1 MVPFFLA
8 TPAWALGPDRQS
20 LDLLTVPW
28 QISADRITHYKDP
41 DRVVAEGHVV
51 LTHNQPGTL
60 PLTIEGDWVQ
70 YDRKE
75 GLVTARGNLLVTSG
89 EDRLQATEAVI
100 DLEQQTGTLNDATLF
115 YSRNNFH
122 LSGTEIRKTG
132 AQTYQLKDAIVT
144 TCKIS
149 PEKPTPWSITS
160 GSVRITVDGYAIL
173 TNATMRIHDVP
184 CLYLPYLILPAKTTR
199 QSGLLFPEISQSSRN
214 GAGFISPLFVNLS
227 PSADLT
233 LFPGWLTE
241 RGPLAGMEFRY
252 VGAPESSGVLLF
264 NYLDDHLEESKG
276 DEYKSD
282 GYVRTQKDRYWLRGK
297 VNHEF
302 SNGVTGRLDL
312 DLVSDRDYLEEFRQG
327 MTGFNQTDKE
337 LLSLFGCGLQ
347 EKTIPFRESDLELSK
362 VMPTSFLGGELR
374 AVNDV
379 EDMPTATPELQTL
392 PRFVYIGRE
401 HTGLPGL
408 DLTWGSEYVHYWR
421 ENGIGDHR
429 LDLHPRLFSSFPS
442 ALPGFLEG
450 TVSYGL
456 RETIYEKVVYGDPG
470 ISSWEDDHFEDRTLY
485 DVNATLGTTL
495 ARAFFPEMGPFTT
508 ISHTVRPEIGY
519 GYIPAEDQD
528 TLPDLDDLDRIK
540 SQSQLTYSLTNFFN
554 LFKPAA
560 AGILPSPYY
569 SRLKLSQSYDLRES
583 GGDTASLPDE
593 QHPFSDVSLI
603 FDLTAIKNISFTYDT
618 AISMY
623 GQGVTHYDIITRY
636 HTEQGERL
644 SLDYRYNRTP
654 GLEPP
659 YYFTDEQTDSLHEL
673 NLSLGMQ
680 LLETLT
686 AEYSLAHSWTT
697 SKTVESSV
705 RLTYQPSCWGVE
717 LLASQASDENR
728 VAILFSFTGI
738 GKVMEFGLP
747 QL

>member
-1 MVPFFLA
+1 MVPLFLA
-8 TPAWALGPDRQS
+8 TPARALGPDRQS

-28 QISADRITHYKDP
+28 QITADRITHYKNP
-41 DRVVAEGHVV
+41 DRVVAEGQVV
-51 LTHNQPGTL
+51 LTHNQPGIL

-70 YDRKE
+70 YDRKQ
-75 GLVTARGNLLVTSG
+75 GLVTARGNLLVFSG

-115 YSRNNFH
+115 YGLNNFH
-122 LSGTEIRKTG
+122 LSGSEIQKTG
-132 AQTYQLKDAIVT
+132 AQTYKLKDTIFT

-149 PEKPTPWSITS
+149 PEKPIPWSITS
-160 GSVRITVDGYAIL
+160 GSARITVDGYAIL
-173 TNATMRIHDVP
+173 KDATMRLRGVP

-214 GAGFISPLFVNLS
+214 GTGFTAPLFVNLS
-227 PSADLT
+227 PSADVT

-241 RGPLAGMEFRY
+241 RGALVGMEFRY
-252 VGAPESSGVLLF
+252 VGAPESRGVFLF
-264 NYLDDHLEESKG
+264 NYLDDQLKESKG

-282 GYVRTQKDRYWLRGK
+282 GYVRSREDRYWLRGK

-302 SNGVTGRLDL
+302 GNGVTGRLDL

-327 MTGFNQTDKE
+327 MTGFDHTDQE
-337 LLSLFGCGLQ
+337 LLSIFGRGLQ
-347 EKTIPFRESDLELSK
+347 EKTIPFRETDLALSK
-362 VMPTSFLGGELR
+362 AMPTSFLGGELR
-374 AVNDV
+374 AVNDL
-379 EDMPTATPELQTL
+379 EDVSAATPELQTL
-392 PRFVYIGRE
+392 PRFVYIGRKQ
-401 HTGLPGL
+401 TGLSGL
-408 DLTWGSEYVHYWR
+408 ALTWGSEYVHYWR

-442 ALPGFLEG
+442 VLPGFLEG
-450 TVSYGL
+450 AVSYGL
-456 RETIYEKVVYGDPG
+456 RETLYDVESHGDSGNSPWVG
-470 ISSWEDDHFEDRTLY
+470 DNFEDRTLY
-485 DVNATLGTTL
+485 DVNATIGTTM
-495 ARAFFPEMGPFTT
+495 ARTFFPEMGPFTT

-519 GYIPAEDQD
+519 GYIPSENQD

-540 SQSQLTYSLTNFFN
+540 PQNQLTYSLTNFFN
-554 LFKPAA
+554 LFKPPA
-560 AGILPSPYY
+560 AGILSSPYY
-569 SRLKLSQSYDLRES
+569 SRVKLSQSYDLREA
-583 GGDTASLPDE
+583 GRDTASLSDD
-593 QHPFSDVSLI
+593 QHPFSDASLI
-603 FDLTAIKNISFTYDT
+603 FDLMTPKNISFTYNT

-623 GQGVTHYDIITRY
+623 GQGVTHYDIITY
-636 HTEQGERL
+636 YYTEHGERL

-659 YYFTDEQTDSLHEL
+659 YYFTNEQTDSLHAL
-673 NLSLGMQ
+673 NLSLGVQ
-680 LLETLT
+680 LLQTLT
-686 AEYSLAHSWTT
+686 AGYSIAYSWTT
-697 SKTVESSV
+697 AKTVASSL

-738 GKVMEFGLP
+738 GKTMEFGLP